1 MSNSKQNR
9 KEAKRQLKRGPR
21 PRERRRERSA
31 PIDASFVKPDI
42 RREIRYITQLA
53 QTEDSRIVTVGNL
66 VLFSTRTRD
75 AWLLDPEDDFAVCLC
90 REGEPQPFRII
101 DAPDTF
107 VIEWTASF
115 AIEGAEFIVQER
127 SGSVVVIHGYP
138 TVEIS
143 AACRGRSTRNES
155 RLRLPST
162 DIDS

>member
-9 KEAKRQLKRGPR
+9 KEAKRQSKRGPR
-21 PRERRRERSA
+21 PRERRHERSA

>member
-1 MSNSKQNR
+1 MSQTPK
-9 KEAKRQLKRGPR
+9 
-21 PRERRRERSA
+21 PRERRHERGA

-53 QTEDSRIVTVGNL
+53 QAEDSRIVTLGNL

-75 AWLLDPEDDFAVCLC
+75 AWLLDPVDDLAVCLC
-90 REGEPQPFRII
+90 REGERQPVRII
-101 DAPDTF
+101 DAADTF
-107 VIEWTASF
+107 AIEWTASF
-115 AIEGAEFIVQER
+115 AIEGAAFIVRER

-143 AACRGRSTRNES
+143 AACRGRSTSNAF